1 MPYEGELAS
10 KSSHSDI
17 VRNPDVAAFLAGCKY
32 LKPPSD
38 EEIGLAV
45 ARFQV
50 PPPIEEI
57 PLAEHIIAIDGS
69 YYESSIDDK
78 LPSTK
83 VGYVKIG
90 CVLIDL
96 AQFSTLRDEQTG
108 WVDPLRVA
116 RLKEGSSPLTFTLP
130 SANIRWGDETSV
142 RESFRRA
149 VDTHLYGEATRFNPS
164 DPATSLRSTLFH
176 LASRRT
182 GAMSTGDPRVLR
194 LHGCPTCQRGP
205 LDVHDV
211 EGPQSCPNC
220 GAAVYPTD
228 CLRIWEE
235 ISDFQS
241 NAEAL
246 SRFMLVVEHLLPIHY
261 IRFLAENSPTALSS
275 LAVFIDGPLAI
286 FGNPAWLHGPIMQYL
301 AETNLRLEDS
311 GQQGPIVIGLQKT
324 GQVVDHV
331 SLLDRFLPNNR
342 LFSIDDD
349 YRYEQILIGREQSA
363 NGFGSETYYGQD
375 FVFKTL
381 SGRSFVFSLPY
392 PFLVKNEPDTRF
404 VDAKT
409 DLGRYPELPRALA
422 LIQHFESDLYENAV
436 VPIALAHRYTAISLV
451 PGGRVLDLLSKR
463 NLPVNA

>member
-1 MPYEGELAS
+1 
-10 KSSHSDI
+10 
-17 VRNPDVAAFLAGCKY
+17 
-32 LKPPSD
+32 
-38 EEIGLAV
+38 
-45 ARFQV
+45 
-50 PPPIEEI
+50 
-57 PLAEHIIAIDGS
+57 
-69 YYESSIDDK
+69 
-78 LPSTK
+78 
-83 VGYVKIG
+83 
-90 CVLIDL
+90 
-96 AQFSTLRDEQTG
+96 
-108 WVDPLRVA
+108 
-116 RLKEGSSPLTFTLP
+116 
-130 SANIRWGDETSV
+130 
-142 RESFRRA
+142 
-149 VDTHLYGEATRFNPS
+149 
-164 DPATSLRSTLFH
+164 
-176 LASRRT
+176 
-182 GAMSTGDPRVLR
+182 
-194 LHGCPTCQRGP
+194 
-205 LDVHDV
+205 
-211 EGPQSCPNC
+211 
-220 GAAVYPTD
+220 
-228 CLRIWEE
+228 
-235 ISDFQS
+235 
-241 NAEAL
+241 
-246 SRFMLVVEHLLPIHY
+246 MLVVEHLLPIHY